1 VLVEAQALGGERMRE
16 WPACGSIAMMAY
28 RILYARPTE
37 QHFAH
42 LSRLQQKAL
51 LDAIDLQLRHEPIAQ
66 TKNRKRMRPNPLAA
80 WELRVGKLRA
90 YYDVLTIRRPRS
102 SSSPWVSKTVTLFRL
117 VVRW

>member
-1 VLVEAQALGGERMRE
+1 
-16 WPACGSIAMMAY
+16 MAY

-51 LDAIDLQLRHEPIAQ
+51 LDAIDLQLSHQPMVQ
-66 TKNRKRMRPNPLAA
+66 TRNRKRMRPNPLAT

-90 YYDVLTIRRPRS
+90 YYDVLT
-102 SSSPWVSKTVTLFRL
+102 SPEAVVLIVAVGIKDRNTVQIGGEVVTL
-117 VVRW
+117 